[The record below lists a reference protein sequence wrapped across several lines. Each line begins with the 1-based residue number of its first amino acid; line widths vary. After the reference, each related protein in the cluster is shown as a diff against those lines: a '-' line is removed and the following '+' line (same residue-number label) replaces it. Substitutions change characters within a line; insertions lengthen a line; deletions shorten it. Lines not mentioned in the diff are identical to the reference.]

1 MTTEWRSSVKY
12 DDIVDITVET
22 VRAGNSSYT
31 FEMRFREHFS
41 QRASSEI
48 VCVMVDRTSL
58 QKRQVP
64 EEIRKGLLRNA
75 SGAIIDYSGLGSMH

>member
-1 MTTEWRSSVKY
+1 MKY
-12 DDIVDITVET
+12 DDIADITVET
-22 VRAGNSSYT
+22 VRVGNSSYT
-31 FEMRFREHFS
+31 LGMRFLEHSS
-41 QRASSEI
+41 QRAVASSEI

-75 SGAIIDYSGLGSMH
+75 RGAIIDYSGLESMR